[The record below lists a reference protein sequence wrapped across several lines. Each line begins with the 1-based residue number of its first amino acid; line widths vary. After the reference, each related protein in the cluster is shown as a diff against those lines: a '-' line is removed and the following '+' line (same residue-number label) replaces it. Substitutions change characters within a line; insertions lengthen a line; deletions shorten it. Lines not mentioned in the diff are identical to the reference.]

1 MKLQICRTGHDDL
14 VLEFD
19 IGLTA
24 FVSVSDGEKLIGEI
38 GIDKYGG
45 ELRVHLWG
53 EENIYGDPTQTVKL
67 ADIDT
72 KHGRSILDIAR
83 EKE

>member
-1 MKLQICRTGHDDL
+1 MKLKICRTGHDDL
-14 VLEFD
+14 ILEFD

-24 FVSVSDGEKLIGEI
+24 FVSILDGEKILGEI
-38 GIDKYGG
+38 GIDKYGD
-45 ELRVHLWG
+45 ELRVHLWN
-53 EENIYGDPTQTVKL
+53 EEDVYEDPTQTIKL

-72 KHGRSILDIAR
+72 KHRRSILDVAK